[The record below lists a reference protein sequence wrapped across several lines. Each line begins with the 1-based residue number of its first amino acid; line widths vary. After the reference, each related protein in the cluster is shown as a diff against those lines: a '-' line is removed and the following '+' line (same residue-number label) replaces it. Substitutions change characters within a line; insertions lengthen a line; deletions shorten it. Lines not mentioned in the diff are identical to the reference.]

1 MKTSLFAHPQQDIV
15 AGVVVFLVALPLC
28 LGIAIASG
36 VPPISG
42 LIAGIVGGL
51 VVPLISR
58 APLSVSGPAAGLAS
72 VVAAEVGEV
81 GLNAFLTAVVLAG
94 AIQVGLGWFR
104 AGRYSA
110 LVPSSVI
117 KGMLAAIGIT
127 IILKQIPVA
136 LGASGSITHA
146 LEGFHPGA
154 LAIAAVSLGIL
165 LSWPY
170 TPMAKIT
177 WLPSA
182 LVVVV
187 VGTAMGLA
195 FGDGALGLQASHLV
209 SVPSEGPAHLWSV
222 LPHPDPE
229 ALLHENTWMV
239 AMTVAAVASIE
250 TLLSLQAVDRLDPLH
265 RKSPPDTELM
275 AQGVGNMVSG
285 LLGGIPMTSVIVRS
299 GANAAAG
306 GRTRLSAMVHGV
318 LLLVAVLLLAPL
330 LGYVPLACLAAVLI
344 HIGFKLAR
352 PALFVEQYRLGFDQ
366 LAPFGITIAA
376 ILIEDLLVGVIIGV
390 LVGIAFVLRQH
401 ARGVVA
407 LTMENG
413 EITVRLRRDGTFV
426 AKPAIQAA
434 LEQVPDDARVVFDA
448 TGEYVDHDVKELV
461 AEFSI
466 DAARRGV
473 EVETRGFD
481 LSAVGAGGH

>member
-1 MKTSLFAHPQQDIV
+1 M
-15 AGVVVFLVALPLC
+15 
-28 LGIAIASG
+28 
-36 VPPISG
+36 
-42 LIAGIVGGL
+42 
-51 VVPLISR
+51 
-58 APLSVSGPAAGLAS
+58 
-72 VVAAEVGEV
+72 
-81 GLNAFLTAVVLAG
+81 
-94 AIQVGLGWFR
+94 
-104 AGRYSA
+104 
-110 LVPSSVI
+110 
-117 KGMLAAIGIT
+117 
-127 IILKQIPVA
+127 
-136 LGASGSITHA
+136 
-146 LEGFHPGA
+146 
-154 LAIAAVSLGIL
+154 
-165 LSWPY
+165 
-170 TPMAKIT
+170 
-177 WLPSA
+177 
-182 LVVVV
+182 
-187 VGTAMGLA
+187 
-195 FGDGALGLQASHLV
+195 
-209 SVPSEGPAHLWSV
+209 PSEGPAHLWAA

-229 ALLHENTWMV
+229 ALLHENTWIV
-239 AMTVAAVASIE
+239 ALTIAAVASIE

-299 GANAAAG
+299 GANVAAG
-306 GRTRLSAMVHGV
+306 GRTRLSAIVHG
-318 LLLVAVLLLAPL
+318 LMLLVAVVLLAPM

-366 LAPFGITIAA
+366 FAPFAITIAA

-390 LVGIAFVLRQH
+390 LVGVAFVLRQNS
-401 ARGVVA
+401 RGVVS
-407 LTMENG
+407 LTMQNG
-413 EITVRLRRDGTFV
+413 EITLRLRRDGTFV